1 MVYFNIMAKF
11 SEHTDKHIMSVPTH
25 LAVIMDGNG
34 RWAKKRILNRVDGH
48 RKGIETAREVIESS
62 MELGIKYLTLYTFS
76 KENWN
81 RPKIEVDLLM
91 GLFEKHIKSEANLF
105 IKNNIRFK
113 VIGKV
118 EDFSKS
124 LQSAVRSLEEK
135 TAGNDGMTLQ
145 LALSYSGRDEILEA
159 VKSIAGK
166 VKDGEIAEED
176 INEELFEENLY
187 TKGIP
192 DPDLLIRTSGE
203 SRISNF
209 LLWQLAYTEI
219 YITDVLWPDFT
230 KEDLCIAIGDYQSR
244 DRRFGLVESDSNKEK
259 VAAG

>member
-1 MVYFNIMAKF
+1 MKKF
-11 SEHTDKHIMSVPTH
+11 SKEINRVPTH

-48 RKGIETAREVIESS
+48 RKGIEVARQVIESS
-62 MELGIKYLTLYTFS
+62 RELGIKYLTLYTFS

-91 GLFEKHIKSEANLF
+91 GLFEKHIKSESALF
-105 IKNNIRFK
+105 IENNIRFK

-124 LQSAVRSLEEK
+124 LQDAVYDLEEK
-135 TAGNDGMTLQ
+135 TASNDGMTLQ

-159 VKSIAGK
+159 VKSVAGK
-166 VKDGEIAEED
+166 VKDGD
-176 INEELFEENLY
+176 ITADDIDEELFENNLY
-187 TKGIP
+187 TKGVP

-219 YITDVLWPDFT
+219 YITDVLWPDFVE
-230 KEDLCIAIGDYQSR
+230 EDLITAIRDYQSR
-244 DRRFGLVESDSNKEK
+244 DRRFGLVESEDEEK

>member
-1 MVYFNIMAKF
+1 MVYFKTMAKF
-11 SEHTDKHIMSVPTH
+11 SEHTDRHLTTVPTH

-81 RPKIEVDLLM
+81 RPKMEVDLLM
-91 GLFEKHIKSEANLF
+91 GLFEKHIKNESALF

-113 VIGKV
+113 VIGRV
-118 EDFSKS
+118 QDFSDS
-124 LQSAVRSLEEK
+124 LQSAVRDLEEK
-135 TAGNDGMTLQ
+135 TANNNGMTLQ

-166 VKDGEIAEED
+166 VKDGEFNEED
-176 INEELFEENLY
+176 ISEELFEDNLY
-187 TKGIP
+187 TKGVP

-230 KEDLCIAIGDYQSR
+230 KEDLMIAIRDYQSR
-244 DRRFGLVESDSNKEK
+244 DRRFGLVESKADEK
-259 VAAG
+259 VATA

>member
-1 MVYFNIMAKF
+1 MVYLETMEKF
-11 SEHTDKHIMSVPTH
+11 SEHTQKRPVIVPKH

-48 RKGIETAREVIESS
+48 RKGIEAARQIIESS
-62 MELGIKYLTLYTFS
+62 MKLGIKYLTLYTFS

-81 RPKIEVDLLM
+81 RPKIEVNFLM
-91 GLFEKHIKSEANLF
+91 GLFEKHIKSESSLF
-105 IKNNIRFK
+105 IENNIRFK
-113 VIGKV
+113 VIGDVRDLPESVREAVKEL
-118 EDFSKS
+118 ED
-124 LQSAVRSLEEK
+124 K
-135 TAGNDGMTLQ
+135 TISNDGMTLQ

-159 VKSIAGK
+159 VKSISNK
-166 VKDGEIAEED
+166 VKNGEVRVED
-176 INEELFEENLY
+176 IDEELFENNLY
-187 TKGIP
+187 TKGVP

-219 YITDVLWPDFT
+219 HITDVLWPDFT
-230 KEDLCIAIGDYQSR
+230 KEDLMVAIRDYGSR
-244 DRRFGLVESDSNKEK
+244 ERRFGLVDGDGDEK